1 MASLIGLGHRI
12 HNINPLLMNISE
24 PHPSVDHGVLMIW
37 ICIGCSVNLGF
48 ALYIVNI
55 SLYLVADLF
64 YFSFWMLAFLN
75 YILEW
80 FVSSTWTSWIIFEQ
94 RHRTVGHTQSSYS
107 SPHDCLSVWTIQS
120 VCRRLI
126 PVGMRRPRTFASGC
140 CLFWSAKP
148 KTMH

>member
-55 SLYLVADLF
+55 SLYIIDSVRT
-64 YFSFWMLAFLN
+64 YVLAVLDF
-75 YILEW
+75 
-80 FVSSTWTSWIIFEQ
+80 
-94 RHRTVGHTQSSYS
+94 
-107 SPHDCLSVWTIQS
+107 
-120 VCRRLI
+120 
-126 PVGMRRPRTFASGC
+126 TF
-140 CLFWSAKP
+140 
-148 KTMH
+148 